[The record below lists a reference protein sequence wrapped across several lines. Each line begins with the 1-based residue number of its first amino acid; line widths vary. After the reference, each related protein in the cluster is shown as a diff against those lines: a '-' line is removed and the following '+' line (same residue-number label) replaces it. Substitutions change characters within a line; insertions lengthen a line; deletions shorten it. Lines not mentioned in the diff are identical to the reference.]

1 MIDRLA
7 PAPLPPPRGALVRR
21 AVVAVGL
28 AVLAAQSALVA
39 YEHLGPTRYFA
50 WAPNDYV
57 VQYRLAATV
66 DGHALSPA
74 QVRHRYH
81 LRPHGVWYF
90 PAQHIID
97 DVQQYER
104 TYGSRDQ
111 VRVTLVYRLNG
122 HASRTW
128 RWSHG

>member
-1 MIDRLA
+1 VSGA
-7 PAPLPPPRGALVRR
+7 RGSIKPVHGAWLRR
-21 AVVAVGL
+21 AAVGAGL
-28 AVLAAQSALVA
+28 AVLACQLALVA

-57 VQYRLAATV
+57 VQYRIAAVV
-66 DGHALSPA
+66 DGRNLSPA

-81 LRPHGVWYF
+81 LSPHGIYYF

-97 DVQQYER
+97 DLQQYER
-104 TYGSRDQ
+104 TYGRHDR
-111 VRVTLVYRLNG
+111 VLVTLTYRLNG
-122 HASRTW
+122 HARKTW

>member
-1 MIDRLA
+1 MSGDARRSVHRHHGPWI
-7 PAPLPPPRGALVRR
+7 RR
-21 AVVAVGL
+21 AALAAGC
-28 AVLAAQSALVA
+28 AVLALQVAFVA

-57 VQYRLAATV
+57 VQYRLTATV
-66 DGHALSPA
+66 DDHPLSPA
-74 QVRHRYH
+74 GVRRRYH
-81 LRPHGVWYF
+81 LAPHGIWYF

-104 TYGSRDQ
+104 TYGASDH
-111 VRVTLVYRLNG
+111 VVVTLTYRLNG
-122 HASRTW
+122 HARKTW

>member
-1 MIDRLA
+1 M
-7 PAPLPPPRGALVRR
+7 RR
-21 AVVAVGL
+21 AALAAGV
-28 AVLAAQSALVA
+28 AVLAVQVALVA

-66 DGHALSPA
+66 DGRRLSPVA
-74 QVRHRYH
+74 VRRRYH
-81 LRPHGVWYF
+81 LAPHGVWYF

-104 TYGSRDQ
+104 TYGSPDR

-122 HASRTW
+122 HGQKTW

>member
-1 MIDRLA
+1 MS
-7 PAPLPPPRGALVRR
+7 PPGRFIRR
-21 AVVAVGL
+21 AAVAIG
-28 AVLAAQSALVA
+28 AGVLAMQIALVA

-66 DGHALSPA
+66 DGHRLSPDG
-74 QVRHRYH
+74 VRARYH
-81 LRPHGVWYF
+81 LAPHGVWYF
-90 PAQHIID
+90 PAQHLVD

-104 TYGSRDQ
+104 TYGSHDR
-111 VRVTLVYRLNG
+111 VRVKLTYRLNG
-122 HASRTW
+122 HAQQTW